1 MHELAHNRGMGVVV
15 SGPHVRVSTQ
25 TSQFMHRLK
34 PSSSL
39 DYQLPLGHGHWST
52 RNCRSITATR
62 QSLFCCGCLTTVTQW
77 LCATYENHSFNQD
90 QRLMTNE
97 LLLSF
102 DNHFNKDHVDD
113 SDAMDNDE

>member
-15 SGPHVRVSTQ
+15 SGPHVRVSAR
-25 TSQFMHRLK
+25 TSQFMHGLK
-34 PSSSL
+34 PPSFH
-39 DYQLPLGHGHWST
+39 DNQPPFGHGHRST
-52 RNCRSITATR
+52 CNGHSITTTR
-62 QSLFCCGCLTTVTQW
+62 QSLFRCSCLTTVTQW

-102 DNHFNKDHVDD
+102 DNHFNKDQVDD